1 MDKNITCFFTGH
13 RSIPSQ
19 KREKIT
25 AQVERAI
32 RMLYS
37 RGYRSFICGGAVGFD
52 QLCADLVLRLKNEL
66 EGIELR
72 LILPCLDQ
80 DKFFTDK
87 QKESYR
93 KIRAAADKID
103 VLYQNYTRSCM
114 LERNRKMADESSVC
128 VAYCIKDTGGTAYTI
143 GYAAKKNILTYR
155 VGL

>member
-13 RSIPSQ
+13 RNIPHN
-19 KREKIT
+19 KIERIT
-25 AQVERAI
+25 AQVERAV
-32 RMLYS
+32 RVLYS

-52 QLCADLVLRLKNEL
+52 QLCAELILRLKSEL
-66 EGIELR
+66 KDIELR

-80 DKFFTDK
+80 DKFFTEK

-103 VLYQNYTRSCM
+103 VLYENYTRSCM
-114 LERNRKMADESSVC
+114 LERNRRMADESSVC
-128 VAYCIKDTGGTAYTI
+128 VAYCIKATGGSAYTI
-143 GYAAKKNILTYR
+143 RYAAKKHILTYR